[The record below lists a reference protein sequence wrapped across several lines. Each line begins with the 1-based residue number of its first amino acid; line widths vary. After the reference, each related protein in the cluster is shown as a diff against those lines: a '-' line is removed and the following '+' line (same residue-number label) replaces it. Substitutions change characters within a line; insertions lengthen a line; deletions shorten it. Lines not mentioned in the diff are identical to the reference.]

1 MARDTSSDTPVIIA
15 EKAALNAKAR
25 MMDFQRVARRGYIA
39 IGLAFGGFGLWA
51 GTAPLDSAAV
61 ATATVAVTSDKKVI
75 AHLEGGIIKE
85 ALVVENQRVKAGQ
98 ILFKLQPV
106 QAQSNADLL
115 TKQLNG
121 QLATEAR
128 LLAERDLLVRIEFPD
143 SLAKRRN
150 EPDIASTLY
159 DQEKQFAERKRSL
172 EGQIDV
178 FKRRIDQTNADIKG
192 KQERED
198 SIKSQL
204 VNMRSEIGAVTGLA
218 DKGFYPRNKL
228 SALQRDLFRLEG
240 DLGQLRSDIQRS
252 REMNEESKV
261 QIRVILQ
268 RQVEEA
274 SQLLGDTRGKLTD
287 IREKL
292 SVAVDVLSR
301 VEVRA
306 TQDGIV
312 QGIKFQAVGA
322 VVRPGEP
329 MAEMVTLD
337 DGLIMAARVQPTDI
351 DSVMAGQKAEIRF
364 PAFTSKQKQATLG
377 KVESV
382 SPDAV
387 FDPNTKLTYYNAR
400 VSIDTSTLPK
410 ELHDKLTPG
419 MPATVLIT
427 TGERTLL
434 KYLVG
439 PLFDAVA
446 RTMRER

>member
-15 EKAALNAKAR
+15 ERAALNAKAR

-292 SVAVDVLSR
+292 SVAADVLSR

>member
-15 EKAALNAKAR
+15 ERAALNAKAR